1 MSIHILNLKSLVT
14 SSFMRDL
21 IRNKCHQIL
30 FNYCLQ
36 CLAFDLFWCNTSIDT
51 CAAIYQS
58 LNAISVQQRTSITGQ
73 YWHYVQCVCVCVF
86 RGHRGFYIFIQSKK
100 QLLSKLHRWTVEQ
113 CRYSVCWRE
122 RKTIEEKINVERWFL
137 FLHLVSEVCSVYS
150 SQFHPKC
157 DLNIYF

>member
-14 SSFMRDL
+14 SSFMRGL

-73 YWHYVQCVCVCVF
+73 YWHYVQCVCVCVCLEVT
-86 RGHRGFYIFIQSKK
+86 GVSIFSFSPRNNCY
-100 QLLSKLHRWTVEQ
+100 LSCTDEQWSSADTV
-113 CRYSVCWRE
+113 CA
-122 RKTIEEKINVERWFL
+122 EEKEK
-137 FLHLVSEVCSVYS
+137 
-150 SQFHPKC
+150 Q
-157 DLNIYF
+157 